1 MTTDLATRLAQ
12 PWDLVV
18 VGGGITGAG
27 IALQAARA
35 GWRVLL
41 VEQRDFAWGTSSRS
55 SKLVHGGLRY
65 VRQGQLGLTRE
76 SVHERERLLRT
87 LPGLVSPLG
96 FVFPLYRGA
105 RPGRWLLQAGLAVYD
120 ALAGQWRRHFQP
132 VDALGLLA
140 PHIAQAGLEGGMC
153 YQDAQ
158 TDDARLVLR
167 VLQEAQ
173 ALGAVAVNYL
183 AAEELLRDSTGTL
196 RGLRVR
202 DARDSQVHTVHCPL
216 VVNATG
222 AWADRL
228 RVQQGARARLRP
240 LRGSHLVLPSW
251 RLPLAQAISWMHR
264 QDGRPVFA
272 IPWEGATLVG
282 TTDLD
287 HREDL
292 QQEAAITPAEVRYLL
307 GAVQHRFPS
316 LALTCADIR
325 STFAGVRPVIDT
337 GKADPSQEG
346 RDHAVWLERGLLT
359 VTGGKLTT
367 FGRIAQ
373 DALHMLKPLLPA
385 PRVQAKQGSSESAV
399 PCRAPVGTD
408 AALWQRLQGRYGAL
422 ATQVLACAQ
431 PGDCSRIEGTPVY
444 GVELRW
450 AARHEAVL
458 HLDDLLLR
466 RTRLG
471 LLLPEGGAELLHR
484 VRLWCQPELGWDD
497 ARWAREVAD
506 YQTLWQRH
514 YSVPHEDFHG

>member
-1 MTTDLATRLAQ
+1 MTLAARLAQ

-27 IALQAARA
+27 IAWEAALR
-35 GWRVLL
+35 GLRVLL
-41 VEQRDFAWGTSSRS
+41 VEQRDYAWGTSSRS

-65 VRQGQLGLTRE
+65 LRQGQLGLTWE
-76 SVHERERLLRT
+76 SVRERQRLLRT
-87 LPGLVSPLG
+87 LPGLVTPLG
-96 FVFPLYRGA
+96 FAFPLYQGA
-105 RPGRWLLQAGLAVYD
+105 RPGRWALQAGLALYD
-120 ALAGQWRRHFQP
+120 AMAGQWQRHYHP
-132 VDALGLLA
+132 AHAMHRLA
-140 PHIAQAGLEGGMC
+140 PHIPLQGLQGGMC

-173 ALGAVAVNYL
+173 ACGAVAVNYL
-183 AAEELLRDSTGTL
+183 SAQELLRHPDGALAGVVL
-196 RGLRVR
+196 RDER
-202 DARDSQVHTVHCPL
+202 DGQTHTVHCPV

-228 RVQQGARARLRP
+228 RTQQGAAPRLRP
-240 LRGSHLVLPSW
+240 LRGSHLVLAHW
-251 RLPLAQAISWMHR
+251 RLPLAQAISLMHPV
-264 QDGRPVFA
+264 DGRPVFA

-292 QQEAAITPAEVRYLL
+292 QHEAAITPAEVHYLL
-307 GAVQHRFPS
+307 TALQHLFPS
-316 LALTCADIR
+316 LALGRDDIR
-325 STFAGVRPVIDT
+325 CTFAGVRPVIDS
-337 GKADPSQEG
+337 GKANPSQEG

-373 DALHMLKPLLPA
+373 DVLDRLRPLLGPRMRPA
-385 PRVQAKQGSSESAV
+385 SA
-399 PCRAPVGTD
+399 PQLRADAAHGVAPPGTD
-408 AALWQRLQGRYGAL
+408 ARLWQRLLGRYGSL
-422 ATQVLACAQ
+422 APEVLACAQ
-431 PGDCSRIEGTPVY
+431 EGERDCLAGTPVY
-444 GVELRW
+444 PLELRW
-450 AARHEAVL
+450 AARHESVL

-471 LLLPEGGAELLHR
+471 LLLPRGGAEVLDR

-497 ARWAREVAD
+497 ARWAQEVID
-506 YQTLWQRH
+506 YQALWQRH
-514 YSVPHEDFHG
+514 YSVPQEGSHG